1 MTPGLDRRGRA
12 LARAAAVSLV
22 TGGLLASWACASDQE
37 RGFGEADAGIEAGAP
52 SGAGA
57 PPALGGADAAPFAL
71 TIEPAS
77 PVVDVTIEDGVVT
90 ASAAVSLRAV
100 SSSGAAVA
108 ARWSLDRGELGS
120 IDPAL
125 GTFRASAALGGAVTV
140 TATTARAA
148 AATRI
153 EVRLHVTQNGR
164 AAATDAGMADAGMAG
179 GVGGVGGEGLG
190 GRVTPPGLVDRLR
203 TEGAPL
209 ADLAM
214 LYPYNGTVWP
224 RGLLAPLLQW
234 STATRASAVHV
245 HLFEADFEFDGF
257 YSLDGLPDPARHRQ
271 PIDEAAWTMAT
282 RTNQGD
288 PLSVALKVYAPGE
301 DAVYGPLAQSWSV
314 SPASLKGTIYYN
326 SYDSRLVQTSGI
338 GALLALRV
346 GATEPRLAVPS
357 TRGKCVGCHT
367 LAEQGSYLF
376 TQDETYASGA
386 AYALPGGQLAGSYA
400 KGGDDDRKFVWAG
413 VYPDGAFALS
423 SSRHGREHSAI
434 DSRIFDRASG
444 APIAITGFTDVV
456 KSAVTPA
463 FAGNGR
469 AVVFNFWEGPGAG
482 GVVAGAGHSLALM
495 DFDCHPAAGS
505 VTCGAPP
512 YAFSNLRE
520 LYRDPGR
527 YPGWPAFAPGL
538 GHVVFHDTLR
548 PGGGDGELA
557 TWQGAQADLWLATL
571 PSATTPAAAAP
582 LRALN
587 GVSPSGASYLP
598 RSPGHPGDE
607 LLNYEP
613 TVGPIASGGY
623 FWVVFTSRRAYGNV
637 AAGDPYETGDGT
649 HPVAKKLWIAA
660 VDLAPRPGV
669 DPSHPAFYLSGQEL
683 NAGNMRGFWAA
694 DPCAPDGDG
703 CATGD
708 ECCGGFCRAETDGAP
723 RTCTAT
729 PRGCAHDFEKCSVNA
744 DCCESPVS
752 VICVNGRC
760 TRRTPR

>member
-1 MTPGLDRRGRA
+1 MNLELVRRAR
-12 LARAAAVSLV
+12 ARAALVSLV
-22 TGGLLASWACASDQE
+22 TGWVLASSACGSDSG
-37 RGFGEADAGIEAGAP
+37 RGFGEADAGIETGAP
-52 SGAGA
+52 SGVGV
-57 PPALGGADAAPFAL
+57 PPALGGGDAATGAL
-71 TIEPAS
+71 AIDPPS

-90 ASAAVSLRAV
+90 ASAAVHLRAV
-100 SSSGAAVA
+100 SASGGAIV

-125 GTFRASAALGGAVTV
+125 GVFQASAALGGAVTV
-140 TATTARAA
+140 TATTARG
-148 AATRI
+148 AATTRI
-153 EVRLHVTQNGR
+153 VVRLHVTQNGR
-164 AAATDAGMADAGMAG
+164 AAAADAGVADAGVAG

-190 GRVTPPGLVDRLR
+190 GRVSTPGLVDRLR
-203 TEGAPL
+203 TQGAPL
-209 ADLAM
+209 PDLAM
-214 LYPYNGTVWP
+214 LYPYDGTVWP
-224 RGLLAPLLQW
+224 RGLRGPLLQW
-234 STATRASAVHV
+234 STASKASAVHV
-245 HLFEADFEFDGF
+245 HLAEADFEFDGF
-257 YSLDGLPDPARHRQ
+257 YSVDGLPDAARHRQ

-288 PLSVALKVYAPGE
+288 PLKVALKVYAPGE
-301 DAVYGPLAQSWSV
+301 DTVYGPLAQSWSV

-346 GATEPRLAVPS
+346 GATEPKLAVS
-357 TRGKCVGCHT
+357 TTQRKCVGCHT

-376 TQDETYASGA
+376 TQDETIANGA

-400 KGGDDDRKFVWAG
+400 KGGEDDRKFLWAG

-423 SSRHGREHSAI
+423 NSRHGREHNSM
-434 DSRIFDRASG
+434 DSRLFGRASG
-444 APIAITGFTDVV
+444 APIATTGFTDLV

-463 FAGNGR
+463 FAGDGR
-469 AVVFNFWEGPGAG
+469 AVVFNFWEGPGRG

-495 DFDCHPAAGS
+495 DFDCHPAPGS
-505 VTCGAPP
+505 VACGAPP

-548 PGGGDGELA
+548 PGGGGDGELA
-557 TWQGAQADLWLATL
+557 TWQGAQADIWLATL

-587 GVSPSGASYLP
+587 GVSASGTSYLP
-598 RSPGHPGDE
+598 QSPGHPADE
-607 LLNYEP
+607 LLNYQP

-649 HPVAKKLWIAA
+649 HPVAKKLWVAA

-669 DPSHPAFYLSGQEL
+669 DPSHPAFYLPGQEL
-683 NAGNMRGFWAA
+683 NSGNTRGYWAA
-694 DPCAPDGDG
+694 DPCAADGAG

-708 ECCGGFCRAETDGAP
+708 ECCGGFCRAAADGAP
-723 RTCTAT
+723 LVCAAR
-729 PRGCAHDFEKCSVNA
+729 PRGCAQDFEKCSVDA

-752 VICVNGRC
+752 VSCVNGRC
-760 TRRTPR
+760 TRRSPR